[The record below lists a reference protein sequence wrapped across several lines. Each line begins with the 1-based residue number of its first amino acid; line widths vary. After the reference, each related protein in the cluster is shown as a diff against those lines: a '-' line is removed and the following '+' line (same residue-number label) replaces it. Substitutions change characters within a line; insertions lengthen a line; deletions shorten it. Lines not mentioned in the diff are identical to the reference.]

1 VELTP
6 DQAALADA
14 VRTLLTR
21 HEQAAH
27 KPPHPG
33 PSPDSPTPLTPHAAA
48 PPSSAPDPAPPP
60 APYDRALWARLCEI
74 GVAGLAV
81 PERYDGAGAGPVETH
96 VVAEELGRRLTP
108 SPLLGSAVL
117 AAQALLACG
126 DHATCERLL
135 PAIADGTSVAALAWA
150 GAAGHWDPAQ
160 PACAAS
166 GASGSADG
174 WVLDGEARYVLD
186 GDTAD
191 VLLVA
196 AHAPDGIGL
205 FEVDPAGSGV
215 TRSAVT
221 TMDTTRRLAT
231 VALAAAPGR
240 RVDDPAARPAE
251 AALARARDLACIALS
266 ADQVG
271 AAAQALRMTVDYVQ
285 VRVQFDRA
293 IGGFQALQHRLADL
307 HVLVSS
313 ARSLSYAAAQAA
325 ADQAG
330 ADQAGADQAGELRL
344 RAAAAKVYCSETLQ
358 QVAAET
364 IQLHGA
370 IGITWE
376 HDAHRYLK
384 RAHAAAQLFGQPAEH
399 VARIAAAV
407 IDG

>member
-1 VELTP
+1 MELTP

-14 VRTLLTR
+14 IRTLLTR
-21 HEQAAH
+21 HEQAADH
-27 KPPHPG
+27 L
-33 PSPDSPTPLTPHAAA
+33 DRA
-48 PPSSAPDPAPPP
+48 PAS
-60 APYDRALWARLCEI
+60 YDRSLWTHLSEI

-81 PERYDGAGAGPVETH
+81 PERYGGAGAGPVETH

-117 AAQALLACG
+117 AAEALLACG
-126 DHATCERLL
+126 DDATRERLL
-135 PAIADGTSVAALAWA
+135 PAIADGTSVAALAWT
-150 GAAGHWDPAQ
+150 GGAGHWDPAQ
-160 PACAAS
+160 AACAAS
-166 GASGSADG
+166 GTPGSADA
-174 WVLDGEARYVLD
+174 WVLDGDARYVLD

-191 VLLVA
+191 ILLVA

-205 FEVDPAGSGV
+205 FEIDPAGSGV
-215 TRSAVT
+215 TRSAVA

-231 VALAAAPGR
+231 VALAGAPGR
-240 RVDDPAARPAE
+240 RIDDPVARPAPG
-251 AALARARDLACIALS
+251 ALARARDLACIALS
-266 ADQVG
+266 AEQVG

-285 VRVQFDRA
+285 VRVQFDRP

-330 ADQAGADQAGELRL
+330 DLGL

-358 QVAAET
+358 QVAGET

-399 VARIAAAV
+399 VARIAATI
-407 IDG
+407 IDA

>member
-21 HEQAAH
+21 HQQAASH
-27 KPPHPG
+27 QPPA
-33 PSPDSPTPLTPHAAA
+33 PDTSPTPSPAPDAAA
-48 PPSSAPDPAPPP
+48 PAFP
-60 APYDRALWARLCEI
+60 APYDFGLWARLCEI
-74 GVAGLAV
+74 GVAGLAM
-81 PERYDGAGAGPVETH
+81 PERYGGAGAGPVETH

-117 AAQALLACG
+117 AAEALLACG
-126 DHATCERLL
+126 DDATRERLL
-135 PAIADGTSVAALAWA
+135 PAIVDGTSVAALAWA
-150 GAAGHWDPAQ
+150 GEAGHWDPAQ
-160 PACAAS
+160 AACAAS
-166 GASGSADG
+166 GPSGSADG

-215 TRSAVT
+215 TRSAVA

-240 RVDDPAARPAE
+240 RIDDPAARPAP

-266 ADQVG
+266 AEQVG

-313 ARSLSYAAAQAA
+313 ARSLSYAAAQTAADQTA
-325 ADQAG
+325 ADQA
-330 ADQAGADQAGELRL
+330 DDLTL

-399 VARIAAAV
+399 VARIAATI

>member
-1 VELTP
+1 
-6 DQAALADA
+6 
-14 VRTLLTR
+14 
-21 HEQAAH
+21 
-27 KPPHPG
+27 
-33 PSPDSPTPLTPHAAA
+33 
-48 PPSSAPDPAPPP
+48 
-60 APYDRALWARLCEI
+60 
-74 GVAGLAV
+74 
-81 PERYDGAGAGPVETH
+81 
-96 VVAEELGRRLTP
+96 
-108 SPLLGSAVL
+108 
-117 AAQALLACG
+117 
-126 DHATCERLL
+126 
-135 PAIADGTSVAALAWA
+135 
-150 GAAGHWDPAQ
+150 
-160 PACAAS
+160 
-166 GASGSADG
+166 
-174 WVLDGEARYVLD
+174 VLD

-330 ADQAGADQAGELRL
+330 AHQAGELGL

>member
-21 HEQAAH
+21 HQQAASH
-27 KPPHPG
+27 QPPA
-33 PSPDSPTPLTPHAAA
+33 PDTSPTPSPAPDAAA
-48 PPSSAPDPAPPP
+48 PAFP
-60 APYDRALWARLCEI
+60 APYDFGLWARLCEI
-74 GVAGLAV
+74 GVAGLAM
-81 PERYDGAGAGPVETH
+81 PERYGGAGAGPVETH

-117 AAQALLACG
+117 AAEALLACG
-126 DHATCERLL
+126 DDATRERLL
-135 PAIADGTSVAALAWA
+135 PAIVDGTSVAALAWA
-150 GAAGHWDPAQ
+150 GEAGHWDPAQ
-160 PACAAS
+160 AACAAS
-166 GASGSADG
+166 GPSGSADG

-215 TRSAVT
+215 TRSAVA

-240 RVDDPAARPAE
+240 RIDDPTARPAP

-266 ADQVG
+266 AEQVG

-325 ADQAG
+325 ADQAD
-330 ADQAGADQAGELRL
+330 ADQADDLTL

-399 VARIAAAV
+399 VARIAATI